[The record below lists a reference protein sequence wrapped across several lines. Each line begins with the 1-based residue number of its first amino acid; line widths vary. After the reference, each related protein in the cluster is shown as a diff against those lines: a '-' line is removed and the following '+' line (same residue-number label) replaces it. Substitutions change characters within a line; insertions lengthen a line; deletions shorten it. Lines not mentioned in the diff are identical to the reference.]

1 MGYNSLLEIVTVF
14 SVIGVFLEW
23 LFGMDLFDKIGL
35 SVKEAELN
43 TSEDLGNFSES
54 LTLSQSAE
62 IVKEA

>member
-1 MGYNSLLEIVTVF
+1 MVAVF
-14 SVIGVFLEW
+14 SVIGVFVEW

-35 SVKEAELN
+35 SVNEAELN